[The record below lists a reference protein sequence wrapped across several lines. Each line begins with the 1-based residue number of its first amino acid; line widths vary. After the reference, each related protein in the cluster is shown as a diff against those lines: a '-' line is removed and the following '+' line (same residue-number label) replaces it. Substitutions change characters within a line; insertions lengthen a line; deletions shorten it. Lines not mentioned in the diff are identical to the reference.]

1 MMGATCDTSVLVAAL
16 SRWHPSHTQARSA
29 LHSVAAIPDH
39 CLLETYSVLTRLP
52 PAHRVSPR
60 LAGEVL
66 TALPID
72 VISLPVDAR
81 KALVGRLAL
90 LGIRGGA
97 VYDALVAETA
107 LEHGLHLVTLDARA
121 RSTYDSIGVRWRFL

>member
-16 SRWHPSHTQARSA
+16 SRWHPGHAQARAA
-29 LHSVAAIPDH
+29 LQSVAAIPDH

-52 PAHRVSPR
+52 PAHRVSPS

-66 TALPID
+66 TALPIE
-72 VISLPVDAR
+72 VISLSVDAR

-90 LGIRGGA
+90 LRIRGGA

-121 RSTYDSIGVRWRFL
+121 RSTYDSLGVRWRFL